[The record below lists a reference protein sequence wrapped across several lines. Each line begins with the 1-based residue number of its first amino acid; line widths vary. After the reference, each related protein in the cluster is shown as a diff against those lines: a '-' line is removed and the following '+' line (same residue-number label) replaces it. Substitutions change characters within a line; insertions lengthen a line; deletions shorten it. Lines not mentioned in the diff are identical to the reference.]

1 MKIWDGSIIYELS
14 EMVIEQDDGMV
25 VPKYLSWF
33 KKRVIIADIPEGSSR
48 KRKDQQTIEWLKGE
62 LEQARET
69 IAQQQVQIQLK
80 NKYHLAMQDM
90 EGYLRQAEEKIVRL
104 EEELESRISLARQV
118 KRGQNAG
125 ISQLKRDLDT
135 SREALRH
142 QQVEFNL

>member
-1 MKIWDGSIIYELS
+1 
-14 EMVIEQDDGMV
+14 
-25 VPKYLSWF
+25 
-33 KKRVIIADIPEGSSR
+33 
-48 KRKDQQTIEWLKGE
+48 
-62 LEQARET
+62 
-69 IAQQQVQIQLK
+69 
-80 NKYHLAMQDM
+80 MQDM
-90 EGYLRQAEEKIVRL
+90 EGYLRQAEEKIVRS